1 MAFLFASPLLDPVV
15 LGVLIF
21 LVGVEGTVA
30 YAVLTFSASVLI
42 GALFARLG
50 LEKDVK
56 LFPAAARPGGRIWG
70 NRTGRSVRIDRRE
83 GTFSAPPGKSTQR
96 RPSMSATRSAADTA
110 IQVGVIVLTLIAAAV
125 HLSLLF
131 PDPAFILNGLGYLT
145 LLAALY
151 LPIPQLVPYRRVV
164 RVTLMGYATL
174 TILLWVA
181 IGERSLLGFSTTAD
195 EVALVILL
203 LLESRRMRSLVAT
216 PIDNCHCGAYTEE

>member
-1 MAFLFASPLLDPVV
+1 
-15 LGVLIF
+15 
-21 LVGVEGTVA
+21 
-30 YAVLTFSASVLI
+30 
-42 GALFARLG
+42 
-50 LEKDVK
+50 
-56 LFPAAARPGGRIWG
+56 
-70 NRTGRSVRIDRRE
+70 
-83 GTFSAPPGKSTQR
+83 
-96 RPSMSATRSAADTA
+96 
-110 IQVGVIVLTLIAAAV
+110 VLTLIAAAV

-181 IGERSLLGFSTTAD
+181 IGERSLLGFSTTAV

-203 LLESRRMRSLVAT
+203 LLEGRRMRSRR
-216 PIDNCHCGAYTEE
+216 NGH